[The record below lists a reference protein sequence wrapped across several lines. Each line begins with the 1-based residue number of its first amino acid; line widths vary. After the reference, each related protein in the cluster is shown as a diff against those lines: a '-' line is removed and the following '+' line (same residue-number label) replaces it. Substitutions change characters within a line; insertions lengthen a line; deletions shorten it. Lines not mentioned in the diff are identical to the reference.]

1 MTHRILALLAAA
13 ALLLG
18 GCRRS
23 VVSDQQFDIAAQR
36 TQASASAQRPEQP
49 GEPLTTLNLAYSV
62 SDSLNPFQMK
72 TQMNRMLTPLLYD
85 SLTRVDKTWRPQNI
99 LAEEITV
106 ENKLCTVKLR
116 SGIVFSDGSPLTGK
130 DVIYSITTA
139 MASGTD
145 WKTTLQNISGCSVND
160 DGAVEIRLYNS
171 DADFAS
177 LLSFPIIKEGTA
189 ANDYPVGVSQ
199 YFASGTWGGN
209 GITLAR
215 NPIYWNQDALGSVQK
230 IRLTSVSDP
239 DALSFSLRTG
249 DIDLMYSDLSEGDMG
264 SSAASGVP
272 VSLNSLV
279 YIGVNGNRGLLSDAQ
294 FRQAISLAINRDEL
308 VAKAYIAHARAT
320 LYPFNPEFYRME
332 DLELSTPRELARA
345 EELLV
350 GMGLTQKDENGY
362 RLRNGQPLTL
372 RLLVNSENACRNAA
386 ATLLTEQLRQLG
398 IQVTVESQS
407 FTQYQASL
415 ARRDYDLYIGETRL
429 MDNMDFSALLSGGVL
444 GYSTPYIETLSEF
457 YQAYRATGTGIGT
470 FCEAFA
476 EQSPFIP
483 LVFRQGQVSFNRSF
497 DAQIVATEQNLF
509 YNLSEW

>member
-1 MTHRILALLAAA
+1 MTRKILALLTAA

-23 VVSDQQFDIAAQR
+23 IVSDQQFDIAAQR
-36 TQASASAQRPEQP
+36 TQASEPTEQHEQP
-49 GEPLTTLNLAYSV
+49 GEPLTTLRLAYSV
-62 SDSLNPFQMK
+62 SDSLNPFLMK
-72 TQMNRMLTPLLYD
+72 TQMNRTLIPLLYD
-85 SLTRVDKTWRPQNI
+85 SLTRVDKTWRPQNV
-99 LAEEITV
+99 LAEEVTV

-116 SGIVFSDGSPLTGK
+116 SGIVFSDGSSLTGK

-139 MASGTD
+139 MASDTD

-160 DGAVEIRLYNS
+160 DGAVEIRLYNA

-189 ANDYPVGVSQ
+189 ADDYPVGVSQ
-199 YFASGTWGGN
+199 YFVSGTWGGS
-209 GITLAR
+209 GVTLAR
-215 NPIYWNQDALGSVQK
+215 NPIYWNQDAWGSIET
-230 IRLTSVSDP
+230 IRLTNVSDP

-249 DIDLMYSDLSEGDMG
+249 DIDLMYADLSEGDMG

-279 YIGVNGNRGLLSDAQ
+279 YIGVNGNHGLLSDAQ
-294 FRQAISLAINRDEL
+294 FRQAISLAVNRDEL
-308 VAKAYIAHARAT
+308 VAKAYMAHAHAT

-332 DLELSTPRELARA
+332 ALELSTPRELARA

-362 RLRNGQPLTL
+362 RLQNGQPVTL

-398 IQVTVESQS
+398 VQVTVESQS

-415 ARRDYDLYIGETRL
+415 SRRDYDLYIGETRL
-429 MDNMDFSALLSGGVL
+429 MDNMDFSALLSGGAL
-444 GYSTPYIETLSEF
+444 GYSTPYIETLSDL
-457 YQAYRATGTGIGT
+457 YRSYRSTGAGIGT
-470 FCEAFA
+470 FCDMFA
-476 EQSPFIP
+476 ERSPFIP
-483 LVFRQGQVSFNRSF
+483 LVFRQGQVSFDRSF